1 MLGVAEKG
9 REQEV
14 IDIYEKWD
22 QHAVIIREVV
32 DTKNVAYY
40 KDGELKADIPADSLV
55 RGGGAPQ
62 YVREAI
68 RPEYLEE
75 VQAFDSHSLTDAAD
89 HDATVLTL
97 PGTPQI
103 ASKECGSR
111 WSE

>member
-55 RGGGAPQ
+55 LGGGAPQ

-68 RPEYLEE
+68 GPEYLDE
-75 VQAFDSHSLTDAAD
+75 VQSFYRHSLPNPTD
-89 HDATVLTL
+89 HTKKL
-97 PGTPQI
+97 PTMLGIPLI
-103 ASKECGSR
+103 VSK
-111 WSE
+111 